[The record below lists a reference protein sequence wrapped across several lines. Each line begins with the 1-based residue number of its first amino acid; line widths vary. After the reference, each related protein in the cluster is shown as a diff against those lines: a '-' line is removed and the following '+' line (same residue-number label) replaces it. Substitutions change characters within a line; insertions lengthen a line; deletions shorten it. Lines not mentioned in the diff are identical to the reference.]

1 MAPSTQTGDKWMS
14 GAKTMDNA
22 SVQNYLMCR
31 APKAYQMLELT
42 ARRPVQQSAAWPA
55 RSDHTLNF
63 HIERCTFPNW
73 DGTGQKR
80 SVTIMGKEMK

>member
-1 MAPSTQTGDKWMS
+1 
-14 GAKTMDNA
+14 
-22 SVQNYLMCR
+22 
-31 APKAYQMLELT
+31 
-42 ARRPVQQSAAWPA
+42 VQQSAAWPA

-80 SVTIMGKEMK
+80 SVTITGDEMK